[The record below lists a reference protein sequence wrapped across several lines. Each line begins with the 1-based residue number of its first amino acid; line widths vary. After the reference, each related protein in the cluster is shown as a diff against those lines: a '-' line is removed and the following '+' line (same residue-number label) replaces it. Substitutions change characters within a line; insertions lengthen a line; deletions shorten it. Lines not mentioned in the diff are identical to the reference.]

1 MPPVQAPGGNFI
13 THFIASWME
22 DSDAT
27 EKRMVD
33 HTLRL
38 HAGCLR
44 MRQSWTEAQHTPAGW
59 KPQRKE
65 ARPYFLALTSHAQA
79 VQKTNS
85 LDSLIAFHE
94 GQAPDAK

>member
-1 MPPVQAPGGNFI
+1 MPAPNSETLALREALPALRALPLGLAPTGV
-13 THFIASWME
+13 ASR
-22 DSDAT
+22 A
-27 EKRMVD
+27 
-33 HTLRL
+33 
-38 HAGCLR
+38 AGCLR

-65 ARPYFLALTSHAQA
+65 ARPYFLALTSHSQA

-94 GQAPDAK
+94 GQSPDAK